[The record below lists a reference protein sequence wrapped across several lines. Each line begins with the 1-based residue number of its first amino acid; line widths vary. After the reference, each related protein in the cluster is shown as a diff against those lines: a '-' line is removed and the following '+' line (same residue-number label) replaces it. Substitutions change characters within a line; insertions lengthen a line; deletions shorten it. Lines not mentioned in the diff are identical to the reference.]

1 MAGSGNCR
9 RCSTKGGKVLTLKNL
24 SFFEDAHAF
33 IEYAYIYSKMLKN
46 MYKGTFMNTFR
57 ACQLWRHSLVIIRLG
72 LGCSDIALNRL
83 Q

>member
-33 IEYAYIYSKMLKN
+33 IEYAHTSSKMLKN
-46 MYKGTFMNTFR
+46 MYKSTFMSTFG
-57 ACQLWRHSLVIIRLG
+57 ACQLCHHNLVTLDQGWTAGTG
-72 LGCSDIALNRL
+72 LPIN
-83 Q
+83 